1 MKDRQFI
8 ANKAKVLNIP
18 VVSIN
23 YPLSYAYE
31 IGTDNA
37 SAIHTLMDYLTN
49 EKNVKSTVFICGR
62 KNSEEAK
69 ERKNAYLFYC
79 QNHHINNLGC
89 YGKSWDSD
97 DGERTAEEFIHSIH
111 PLPDCFICANDN
123 NARAFINVLKRHGI
137 RVPEDVFVTGFDN
150 QDLHTHILH
159 GSPQLIAIIFK
170 LDMMP
175 CKAYINLHK
184 MKNSMSKL
192 LADLN

>member
-97 DGERTAEEFIHSIH
+97 DGERTAEEFIHSIR

-150 QDLHTHILH
+150 QELAYAY
-159 GSPQLIAIIFK
+159 SPRITTINRNYFQIGYDAVQSLYQLTQNER
-170 LDMMP
+170 L
-175 CKAYINLHK
+175 Y
-184 MKNSMSKL
+184 
-192 LADLN
+192 